1 MIKLLAVDM
10 DGTCL
15 DPKSRMTDATL
26 GALSLAAKAGI
37 RVVPT
42 TGRTLGCL
50 PHRLV
55 GRSDI
60 FRYVITSN
68 GAKVTDLQTKRTVFR
83 ADIKKESA
91 LSLLEE
97 VKNTKGLHVG
107 ITSHVHHEYLLQGQ
121 ILVLLGRVIYGKDAR
136 QVRRVT
142 DMMKEIAGTQHGIEE
157 IQFYFLGKNAREMTK
172 GILARYADLS
182 AAYTDQYVE
191 IFSKQASKGTALCAL
206 AQELGIERSEIACI
220 GDGENDLTMFRAA
233 GMKMAMGNAVEELKR
248 AADIV
253 LPSNEKD
260 GAAEG
265 ILRCVNDR

>member
-26 GALSLAAKAGI
+26 GALALAAKAGI
-37 RVVPT
+37 LVVPT

-68 GAKVTDLQTKRTVFR
+68 GAKVTDLQMNRTVFE
-83 ADIKKESA
+83 ADISKKDA
-91 LSLLEE
+91 CSLLKE
-97 VKNTKGLHVG
+97 VNAAKKLKVG
-107 ITSHVHHEYLLQGQ
+107 VTSHIHHEYLLEGR

-136 QVRRVT
+136 QVRRVAN
-142 DMMKEIAGTQHGIEE
+142 MVKEIVETRHGVEE
-157 IQFYFLGKNAREMTK
+157 IQFYFLGKNAKEETK
-172 GILARYADLS
+172 KILARYPDLA

-191 IFSKQASKGTALCAL
+191 IFSKQASKGTALRAL
-206 AQELGIERSEIACI
+206 ARELGVERSEIACV

-233 GMKMAMGNAVEELKR
+233 GLKMAMGNAVEELKR
-248 AADIV
+248 AADVI

-265 ILRCVNDR
+265 ILRCINDR

>member
-1 MIKLLAVDM
+1 MSVKIIAVDM

-142 DMMKEIAGTQHGIEE
+142 DMMKEMRRSS
-157 IQFYFLGKNAREMTK
+157 F
-172 GILARYADLS
+172 
-182 AAYTDQYVE
+182 
-191 IFSKQASKGTALCAL
+191 IFS
-206 AQELGIERSEIACI
+206 E
-220 GDGENDLTMFRAA
+220 
-233 GMKMAMGNAVEELKR
+233 KMRGR
-248 AADIV
+248 
-253 LPSNEKD
+253 
-260 GAAEG
+260 
-265 ILRCVNDR
+265 

>member
-26 GALSLAAKAGI
+26 GALALAAKAGI

-83 ADIKKESA
+83 ADIQKESA

-97 VKNTKGLHVG
+97 VKNTKGLRVG
-107 ITSHVHHEYLLQGQ
+107 ITSHVHHEYLLEGQ

-142 DMMKEIAGTQHGIEE
+142 DMMKEIAGTRHGIEE

-172 GILARYADLS
+172 GILARYEDLS

-191 IFSKQASKGTALCAL
+191 IFSKQASKGTALSAL

-253 LPSNEKD
+253 LPSNEQD

-265 ILRCVNDR
+265 ILRCVNGR

>member
-1 MIKLLAVDM
+1 
-10 DGTCL
+10 
-15 DPKSRMTDATL
+15 
-26 GALSLAAKAGI
+26 
-37 RVVPT
+37 
-42 TGRTLGCL
+42 
-50 PHRLV
+50 
-55 GRSDI
+55 
-60 FRYVITSN
+60 
-68 GAKVTDLQTKRTVFR
+68 
-83 ADIKKESA
+83 
-91 LSLLEE
+91 
-97 VKNTKGLHVG
+97 
-107 ITSHVHHEYLLQGQ
+107 
-121 ILVLLGRVIYGKDAR
+121 
-136 QVRRVT
+136 
-142 DMMKEIAGTQHGIEE
+142 
-157 IQFYFLGKNAREMTK
+157 MTK

>member
-15 DPKSRMTDATL
+15 DPKSRMTDATI

-37 RVVPT
+37 QVVPT

-55 GRSDI
+55 GRRDI

-83 ADIKKESA
+83 ADIKKENA
-91 LSLLEE
+91 LSLLNEI
-97 VKNTKGLHVG
+97 KNTKGLRVG
-107 ITSHVHHEYLLQGQ
+107 VTAHIHHEYLLQGRG
-121 ILVLLGRVIYGKDAR
+121 LVLAGRVIYGKDAR
-136 QVRRVT
+136 QVRHVP
-142 DMMKEIAGTQHGIEE
+142 DMIKEITETQHGIEE
-157 IQFYFLGKNAREMTK
+157 IQFYFLGKKAQRDMKKIMEK
-172 GILARYADLS
+172 YPKLV

-191 IFSKQASKGTALCAL
+191 IFSEQASKGTALCAL

-220 GDGENDLTMFRAA
+220 GDGENDLLMFQAA
-233 GMKMAMGNAVEELKR
+233 GLKMAMGNAVEELKK
-248 AADIV
+248 AADFV
-253 LPSNEKD
+253 LPSNEQD